1 MCCMEVH
8 LITSQN
14 IQVHCACWGMIKP
27 PPTYNNKNYSL
38 SICKSVNLINIKR
51 HFSFFLWEKERH
63 ACNEMIS
70 KRAGRRTTRRQP
82 MIHGQVNSCFKK
94 WTSVWLVRIKEW
106 LQKLASQ
113 VAQWRFMCFRC
124 ENMVYWHDK
133 LPVHKYNYHQLTKLK
148 IIYMQSDKVVLLPK
162 LIVLPIYNLYY
173 TISCF
178 SWQYQRR
185 HRYASEIKETHSELQ
200 NVFQKNRKCQ
210 NRWVGMVHQI
220 HGQFP

>member
-1 MCCMEVH
+1 MLGEQQDGSPWFILQEMGIG
-8 LITSQN
+8 LISEN
-14 IQVHCACWGMIKP
+14 
-27 PPTYNNKNYSL
+27 
-38 SICKSVNLINIKR
+38 
-51 HFSFFLWEKERH
+51 
-63 ACNEMIS
+63 
-70 KRAGRRTTRRQP
+70 RRR
-82 MIHGQVNSCFKK
+82 
-94 WTSVWLVRIKEW
+94 
-106 LQKLASQ
+106 LQKTSRSSST
-113 VAQWRFMCFRC
+113 WRLMCFLC
-124 ENMVYWHDK
+124 ENKVDGRDQ
-133 LPVHKYNYHQLTKLK
+133 LPVHTHNFHQLTKLK